1 MIIVKKAPISMTRK
15 SFSSYDRQAGQRLA
29 QMTLEEKIGQMIQAD
44 SRALADAGEVHRLAL
59 GSVLSGGTAKPA
71 GGPGL
76 VPWTDL
82 YDALQKQAL
91 STRLGIPLL
100 YGIDAV
106 HGHGKVLGATIF
118 PHNIGLGCTGDPVL
132 VEEAARVT
140 AREVRAA
147 GIQWTF
153 APCIAI
159 PQDIR
164 WGRTYEGFS
173 EDPQR
178 VAQLGAAAIRG
189 YQGHDLSDPLSV
201 MTSAKHFAGDG
212 GTAFGS
218 PIDGK
223 GLDRGDTPIDETRLR
238 QIHLAPY
245 GPAIE
250 AGMPAI
256 MSSYSSWNGLRC
268 SGHRLLLTDIL
279 KTEMGFEGFIISD
292 CEAIDLMDDDFKNAI
307 KTAVNAGIDMAMEAK
322 NYRRFFTFLKELVA
336 EGAVPVS
343 RIDDAVLRIL
353 RVKHAMGLFQPGR
366 NLMADRSLH
375 KSFGSPAHRD
385 VARRA
390 VRQSLVLLKN
400 SKNILPLSKQIAHI
414 HLAGKN
420 ADDIGNQCGGW
431 TIEWNGRSGPVTS
444 GGTTILAAVKN
455 AVSSAARV
463 TFSLDGRGVK
473 GADLGIAVIGER
485 PYAEMNGD
493 RADLSL
499 EEEDI
504 QAVRNMKQAGIP
516 VVVILIS
523 GRPMIINQV
532 LDLADVFIAAWL
544 PGTEGQGIADV
555 LFGDYPPAGRL
566 SYTWPRSMD
575 QVPLSE
581 CRKKKDPLF
590 PYGFG
595 LSYE

>member
-1 MIIVKKAPISMTRK
+1 MIAAKKAPISMTQK
-15 SFSSYDRQAGQRLA
+15 SLSSYDTQAGKLLA

-44 SRALADAGEVHRLAL
+44 SRALADAAEVCRLGL
-59 GSVLSGGTAKPA
+59 GSVLSGGTAKPEN
-71 GGPGL
+71 GPGL

-82 YDALQKQAL
+82 VDSLQKQAL

-118 PHNIGLGCTGDPVL
+118 PHNIGLGCTRDPAL
-132 VEEAARVT
+132 VEQAARVT
-140 AREVRAA
+140 AREVRAT

-153 APCIAI
+153 APCLAV

-173 EDPQR
+173 EDPHL
-178 VAQLGAAAIRG
+178 VARLGAAAIRG
-189 YQGHDLSDPLSV
+189 YQGSDLSNPLSV

-212 GTAFGS
+212 GTAFASS
-218 PIDGK
+218 PE
-223 GLDRGDTPIDETRLR
+223 GLDRGDTRIDENELR
-238 QIHLAPY
+238 RIHLVPY

-250 AGMPAI
+250 AGTPAI
-256 MSSYSSWNGLRC
+256 MSSYSSWNGVRC
-268 SGHRLLLTDIL
+268 SGHKHLLTDIL

-292 CEAIDLMDDDFKNAI
+292 CEAIDLMDADFKLAVKNAI
-307 KTAVNAGIDMAMEAK
+307 NAGIDMAMEARH
-322 NYRRFFTFLKELVA
+322 YRRFFTFLKELVD
-336 EGAVPVS
+336 EGAVPIARVN
-343 RIDDAVLRIL
+343 DAVLRIL
-353 RVKHAMGLFQPGR
+353 RVKYAMGLFEPGR
-366 NLMADRSLH
+366 NLLADRSLH
-375 KSFGSPAHRD
+375 SSFGSPAHRA

-400 SKNILPLSKQIAHI
+400 SKNLLPLSKQISHI

-431 TIEWNGRSGPVTS
+431 TIEWNGRSGPITPD
-444 GGTTILAAVKN
+444 GTTILNAVKN
-455 AVSSAARV
+455 AVSPAARV
-463 TFSLDGRGVK
+463 TFSLDGRGAK
-473 GADLGIAVIGER
+473 GADVGIAVIGER

-499 EEEDI
+499 DEEDI
-504 QAVRNMKQAGIP
+504 QAIRNLKQAGIP

-523 GRPMIINQV
+523 GRPMIINEV
-532 LDLADVFIAAWL
+532 LNLADAFSAAWL
-544 PGTEGQGIADV
+544 PGTEGQGITDV
-555 LFGDYPPAGRL
+555 LFGDYPPTGRL

-575 QVPLSE
+575 QVPLTE
-581 CRKKKDPLF
+581 CGREKNPLF
-590 PYGFG
+590 PCGFG